1 MNDELHKLIQ
11 RQLNDDK
18 ATKWRERSRKRGDF
32 KSAEA
37 DKKIADAV
45 ERELEQGAR
54 ARGEERGREWT
65 SPIKNFRSGGLLN
78 NDQEGPRAAG
88 EDVEQQAWKGD
99 DAQAVRESERGYEG
113 RVASG
118 FGKQAGKHRQ
128 YSGPLQKTG
137 KLKIFKET
145 PDISERQRGQLRDMV
160 GRLFRGRNATIME
173 AYLDAPDPEEKRAV
187 IIRMAHQFGIP
198 ARRVSDIVYR
208 CKERLSDE
216 AAKGNMTC
224 PACGVQF
231 HRSAGRATDEST
243 LTVKQRIDLMREQ
256 RDIMAMIAEEELNA
270 WNVVRIFIEGDRGR
284 DDGQR
289 ERHRVYAARV
299 GEIQEVL
306 TAAQVVYCSAKCAP
320 FERGGDLAN
329 RPDYWKGRDY
339 PLAGLGSP
347 FTMSVGKIFFSSINP
362 RTD

>member
-1 MNDELHKLIQ
+1 VSDELHKLIRRQ
-11 RQLNDDK
+11 RNDDR

-32 KSAEA
+32 KSAAA

-78 NDQEGPRAAG
+78 NDAEGPRAAA

-128 YSGPLQKTG
+128 YSGPLGAGG

-145 PDISERQRGQLRDMV
+145 PDISDRQRRELRDMV
-160 GRLFRGRNATIME
+160 GRLFKGRNATIME
-173 AYLDAPDPEEKRAV
+173 AYLDALDPEEKHFEIWRLAE
-187 IIRMAHQFGIP
+187 QFGIP
-198 ARRVSDIVYR
+198 VRQVSDIVYK
-208 CKERLSDE
+208 CKKRLLDE
-216 AAKGNMTC
+216 VATGQMTC

-243 LTVKQRIDLMREQ
+243 LTVKQRIDLLQEQ
-256 RDIMAMIAEEELNA
+256 RDIMAQSAEEEMNA
-270 WNVVRIFIEGDRGR
+270 FNAVRIFVEGDRGR
-284 DDGQR
+284 NEGQR
-289 ERHRVYAARV
+289 EVYRERARRVR
-299 GEIQEVL
+299 EIDEVL

-329 RPDYWKGRDY
+329 RPDYWRGKDY
-339 PLAGLGSP
+339 PLRGLGSP
-347 FTMSVGKIFFSSINP
+347 FTVSVGRIFFSSINP